1 MIPEGNSRKFTIP
14 RDIYSS
20 ATNSRS
26 SKYQHT
32 WNKHERAVDKS
43 IVLLATSPCF
53 SFRNAQMRALSS
65 SYYPTEHIIG
75 VAHLWTDGDWSL
87 YSHIL
92 TNLQNQIIAIK
103 GIVLLSESIVHP
115 ITFGSQQELQNNLQR
130 GGGGNYCPAG
140 KQATCNWYLQT
151 SNCNWYLF
159 TTTSNLTVKNKASII
174 IDHYKPVMYYQPN

>member
-1 MIPEGNSRKFTIP
+1 
-14 RDIYSS
+14 
-20 ATNSRS
+20 
-26 SKYQHT
+26 
-32 WNKHERAVDKS
+32 V
-43 IVLLATSPCF
+43 
-53 SFRNAQMRALSS
+53 LSS

-130 GGGGNYCPAG
+130 GGGGELLPSRQTGN
-140 KQATCNWYLQT
+140 LQ
-151 SNCNWYLF
+151 LI
-159 TTTSNLTVKNKASII
+159 LTNIQLQLI
-174 IDHYKPVMYYQPN
+174 LIHNHL

>member
-1 MIPEGNSRKFTIP
+1 MKNMIPEGNSRKFTIP

-53 SFRNAQMRALSS
+53 SFRNAQMRVLSS

-130 GGGGNYCPAG
+130 GGGGGITAQ
-140 KQATCNWYLQT
+140 QANRQLAIDTYKHPTAIDTYSQPP
-151 SNCNWYLF
+151 
-159 TTTSNLTVKNKASII
+159 II
-174 IDHYKPVMYYQPN
+174 